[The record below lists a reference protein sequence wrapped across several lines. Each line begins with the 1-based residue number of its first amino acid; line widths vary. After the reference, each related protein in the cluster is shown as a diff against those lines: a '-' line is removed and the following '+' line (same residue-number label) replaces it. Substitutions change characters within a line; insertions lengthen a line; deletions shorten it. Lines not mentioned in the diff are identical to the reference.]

1 MASRNSIEF
10 SIPLTLS
17 NGTIIQPTYCRLT
30 ADSLEGYTRDAI
42 QRCDEILLDFIIS
55 SGTSTSP
62 KAGRIYLVTHAH
74 PDVYDSKPC
83 TWFMAV
89 PRPLEE

>member
-10 SIPLTLS
+10 SMPLSLS
-17 NGTIIQPTYCRLT
+17 NGTVVKSMYCRLT
-30 ADSLEGYTRDAI
+30 ADALEGYTHDAI
-42 QRCDEILLDFIIS
+42 KRCDEILLGFVIS
-55 SGTSTSP
+55 SGEVSSQRADRT
-62 KAGRIYLVTHAH
+62 YLVTHAH

>member
-17 NGTIIQPTYCRLT
+17 NGIVIQPSYCRLT
-30 ADSLEGYTRDAI
+30 ADSLEGYTKDAV
-42 QRCDEILLDFIIS
+42 QRCDEILLEFVIS
-55 SGTSTSP
+55 SGAAASQ

-74 PDVYDSKPC
+74 PDIYDGKPC

-89 PRPLEE
+89 PRPMEE